1 MRKTEQLVYFLN
13 YTAGMR
19 PR

>member
-19 PR
+19 PW